1 MSRKSK
7 RRKRPERGIGAAP
20 PVFSLAVA
28 AATVATIGLALDL
41 SGVVPASLLGQNV
54 SMDKYEILR
63 AQVPRDGPNDVLV
76 IGSSAILRG
85 VIPAAM
91 AEELAVRLDAERK
104 PRVFNFGIPGHNV
117 LTYPMLVKL
126 VLGVDRPGLFVFH
139 VAPRSIDATA
149 EHLDRWTRM
158 VLESPYG
165 RALEDAYRPRGWLS
179 RLLLDHWFL
188 RGYAP
193 TLRARLLGE
202 PLEPRHQRRGYDRWR
217 GYAPAPRSKTTPKAL
232 AAQRAIVRDWSTAPR
247 FANALDRAVE
257 RARAVGAD
265 VLLVDAPMG
274 RTLRSLMKDPERNMG
289 GVRDFLDSA
298 AQRLDVSVAH
308 VPENLVGEDDFADL
322 THLTPSGAEVYSRW
336 LAAEI
341 ARSPADLLQD

>member
-1 MSRKSK
+1 
-7 RRKRPERGIGAAP
+7 
-20 PVFSLAVA
+20 VFSLAVA
-28 AATVATIGLALDL
+28 AATVVAIGLAFDL
-41 SGVVPASLLGQNV
+41 SGVVPASLMGQNV

-104 PRVFNFGIPGHNV
+104 PRVFNFGVPGHDV
-117 LTYPMLVKL
+117 LTYPTLVKL

-149 EHLDRWTRM
+149 EHLDRWTGM

-165 RALEDAYRPRGWLS
+165 RALEDEYRLRGWLS
-179 RLLLDHWFL
+179 RLMLDHWFL

-202 PLEPRHQRRGYDRWR
+202 PLEPRHQGRGYDPWR
-217 GYAPAPRSKTTPKAL
+217 GYSPAPQREVAPKELEFQRSV
-232 AAQRAIVRDWSTAPR
+232 VRDWSTAPR

-257 RARAVGAD
+257 RARAAGAG

-274 RTLRSLMKDPERNMG
+274 RTLRSLMEDPERNLG

-298 AQRLDVSVAH
+298 AQRLDASVAH

-322 THLTPSGAEVYSRW
+322 THMTPSGAEVYSRW

-341 ARSPADLLQD
+341 ATLHPDLLRD